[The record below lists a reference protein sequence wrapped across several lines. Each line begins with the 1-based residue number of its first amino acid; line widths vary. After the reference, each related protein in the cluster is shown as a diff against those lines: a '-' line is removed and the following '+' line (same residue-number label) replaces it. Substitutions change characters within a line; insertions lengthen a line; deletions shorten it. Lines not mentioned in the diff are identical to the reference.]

1 MIRYP
6 KALQTGQTI
15 GITAPSSGVDTE
27 LHDLVHQSKK
37 QFEKRGYHI
46 EIGETVWTQY
56 KAASSSKETR
66 AAELNAMLQNQDI
79 QAIIPPWGG
88 EILQE
93 ILPLIE
99 WDQVQPKWILGY
111 SDTST
116 LLFALTVKT
125 GIATAHGTNLVDL
138 RSNEWD
144 PTTSKFLEILSSE
157 GEATITQVSSLHY
170 QSKWTHE
177 KEPDPYVF
185 NLDTETKWE
194 TVKNSS
200 VEMKGRLLGGCMDTI
215 QHLIGT
221 PYGNVLEFQKTHLR
235 DEPLVWYFENCE
247 MSATDFHRTLMQ
259 MHQSGWFDNATGIL
273 FGRTSAGQEV
283 GGFTTLDALERLAD
297 ETNLPIIYNADIGHV
312 PPQMTFVNG
321 AYSEIKVAHGK
332 GEMTMNLK
340 V

>member
-1 MIRYP
+1 MIQYP

-15 GITAPSSGVDTE
+15 GITAPSSGVDSE
-27 LHDLVHQSKK
+27 LHDLIHLSKK
-37 QFEKRGYHI
+37 QFENRGYNI
-46 EIGETVWTQY
+46 VIGETVWTQY
-56 KAASSSKETR
+56 KAASSSKEKR
-66 AAELNAMLQNQDI
+66 AAELNSMLQSQDI
-79 QAIIPPWGG
+79 HAIIPPWGG

-93 ILPLIE
+93 ILPLID
-99 WDQVQPKWILGY
+99 WDKVQPKWVLGY

-116 LLFALTVKT
+116 LLFAMTLKT

-138 RSNEWD
+138 RSDEWD
-144 PTTSKFLEILSSE
+144 PTTSKFLEVLSSE
-157 GEATITQVSSLHY
+157 EGATINQVSSSHY
-170 QSKWTHE
+170 QLEWSHD
-177 KEPDPYVF
+177 KEPDPFVF

-194 TVKNSS
+194 IVNNSS

-215 QHLIGT
+215 HHLIGT
-221 PYGNVLEFQKTHLR
+221 PFGNVKEFQKNHLR

-259 MHQSGWFDNATGIL
+259 MHQSGWFDNAAGLL
-273 FGRTSAGQEV
+273 FGRTPAGQEV
-283 GGFTTLDALERLAD
+283 GGFTTLDALERLAE

-321 AYSEIKVAHGK
+321 AYAEIKVANGK

>member
-1 MIRYP
+1 MIQYP

-15 GITAPSSGVDTE
+15 GITAPSSGVDSE
-27 LHDLVHQSKK
+27 LHDLIHLSKK
-37 QFEKRGYHI
+37 QFVNRGYHL

-56 KAASSSKETR
+56 KAASSTKEKR
-66 AAELNAMLQNQDI
+66 ATELNAMLQSQDI

-99 WDQVQPKWILGY
+99 WEKVQPKWVLGY

-116 LLFALTVKT
+116 LLFALTLKT

-138 RSNEWD
+138 RSDEWD
-144 PTTSKFLEILSSE
+144 QTTSKFLEVLTSE
-157 GEATITQVSSLHY
+157 EGATIHQASSPHY
-170 QSKWTHE
+170 QLEWSHD

-194 TVKNSS
+194 TVNNSP

-215 QHLIGT
+215 HHLIGT
-221 PYGNVLEFQKTHLR
+221 PYGNVKEFQKTHLR

-259 MHQSGWFDNATGIL
+259 MHQSGWFENASGL
-273 FGRTSAGQEV
+273 VFGRTDAGQEV
-283 GGFTTLDALERLAD
+283 GGFTTLDALERLAG
-297 ETNLPIIYNADIGHV
+297 ETDLPIIYNADIGHI
-312 PPQMTFVNG
+312 PPQMTFING
-321 AYSEIKVAHGK
+321 AYAEIKVANGK
-332 GEMTMNLK
+332 GQMMMKLNT
-340 V
+340 

>member
-15 GITAPSSGVDTE
+15 GVTAPSSGVDTE
-27 LHDLVHQSKK
+27 LHDLVHQSIK
-37 QFEKRGYHI
+37 QFENRGYHI
-46 EIGETVWTQY
+46 EVGDTVWTQY

-66 AAELNAMLQNQDI
+66 ATELNAMLQNQDI

-99 WDQVQPKWILGY
+99 WDKVQPKWILGY

-116 LLFALTVKT
+116 LLFALTLKT
-125 GIATAHGTNLVDL
+125 GIATVHGTNLVEL
-138 RSNEWD
+138 RSDEWD
-144 PTTSKFLEILSSE
+144 PTTSKFLDILSSDE
-157 GEATITQVSSLHY
+157 GVTITQFSSSHY
-170 QSKWTHE
+170 QSEWSFE
-177 KEPDPYVF
+177 KEPDPYVYK
-185 NLDTETKWE
+185 LDTETKWE

-215 QHLIGT
+215 HHLIGT
-221 PYGNVLEFQKTHLR
+221 PYGNVREFQKTHLR
-235 DEPLVWYFENCE
+235 DEPIVWYFENCE

-259 MHQSGWFDNATGIL
+259 MQQSGWFDNAMGLL
-273 FGRTSAGQEV
+273 FGRTPAGQEV
-283 GGFTTLDALERLAD
+283 NGFTTLDALERLA
-297 ETNLPIIYNADIGHV
+297 EVTNLPIIYNADIGHV

-321 AYSEIKVAHGK
+321 AYAEIKVANGK
-332 GEMTMNLK
+332 GEMMMSLK
-340 V
+340 I